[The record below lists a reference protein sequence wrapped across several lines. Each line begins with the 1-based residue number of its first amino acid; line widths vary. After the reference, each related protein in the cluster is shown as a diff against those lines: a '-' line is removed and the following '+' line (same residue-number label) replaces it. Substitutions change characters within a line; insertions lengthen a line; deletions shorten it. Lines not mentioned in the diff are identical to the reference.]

1 MRFKDVRDRERGNA
15 RRIEELEEALEH
27 ILLACETADSQAVH
41 WSDSA
46 YYEAVELIHEKAE
59 KTLNKG

>member
-1 MRFKDVRDRERGNA
+1 MRFKDVRDRERGSA

-27 ILLACETADSQAVH
+27 ILLACDTADAQASH

-46 YYEAVELIHEKAE
+46 WCDAVELIQEKAE